1 MSETLP
7 APQARSPGAAS
18 PARDVLKPKKLTHRT
33 IAIAVAGLLLLAA
46 AGATYWRFVRAVA
59 VPVAV
64 AAQGAIAASVVG
76 PGTVQARIPVTL
88 SARVNATV
96 VQVHADVGDA
106 VHPGQLLVTLDDR
119 DLSARR
125 GVVAGQQ
132 EALLRNTEGA
142 RAVLLKAQADLELA
156 RGKQRRDA
164 DLLAQGFVSQAVLD
178 ASNAGRDGAAAGV
191 DAAKAALAA
200 RTADARSLSQEA
212 RYADAVLSYTRIVS
226 PMEGVVIQR
235 LGEVGNTV
243 VPGTP
248 LLKIVDPTSLW
259 VATRVDESVVGR
271 VQPGQAASI
280 RLRSGEVLPGKVAR
294 IARQSDAATRELDV
308 HVSFDSMPKRFA
320 IDQEAEVSI
329 AVVEDRGIVVPLTAL
344 TRDKAGREGVLVIPA
359 GRDGGRTRF
368 QAVETGGADTHQ
380 VLVRKGLTAGETVV
394 AIAAGVTANQRVR
407 PTAVSAPAAA
417 TAAVP
422 ASAP

>member
-1 MSETLP
+1 MSGALP
-7 APQARSPGAAS
+7 TPEARPPLHA
-18 PARDVLKPKKLTHRT
+18 VKPKKVTRRIIT
-33 IAIAVAGLLLLAA
+33 IAVASLLLVAA
-46 AGATYWRFVRAVA
+46 AGAAYWRFFSALD

-64 AAQGAIAASVVG
+64 ATQGAIAARVVG

-88 SARVNATV
+88 SARVSATV
-96 VQVHADVGDA
+96 VQVHTDVGDA
-106 VHPGQLLVTLDDR
+106 VHTGQLLVSLDDR

-142 RAVLLKAQADLELA
+142 RAALVKAQADLELA

-164 DLLAQGFVSQAVLD
+164 ELLAQGFVSQAVLD
-178 ASNAGRDGAAAGV
+178 ASNSGRDGATASV
-191 DAAKAALAA
+191 DAAQATLAA
-200 RTADARSLSQEA
+200 RAADARSLSQEA

-248 LLKIVDPTSLW
+248 LLKIVDPKSLW

-271 VQPGQAASI
+271 VQPGQMASI

-308 HVSFDSMPKRFA
+308 HVAFDSVPQRFA
-320 IDQEAEVSI
+320 IDQEAEVRI
-329 AVVEDRGIVVPLTAL
+329 AVGEDQGILVPLTAL
-344 TRDKAGREGVLVIPA
+344 TRDKTGREGVLVID
-359 GRDGGRTRF
+359 GGSDGGRTRF
-368 QAVETGGADTHQ
+368 QTVETGGADASQ
-380 VLVRKGLTAGETVV
+380 VLISKGLAGGETVV
-394 AIAAGVTANQRVR
+394 AEAAGVTANRRVR
-407 PTAVSAPAAA
+407 PAAA
-417 TAAVP
+417 PSA

>member
-1 MSETLP
+1 MSETQP
-7 APQARSPGAAS
+7 APQARPPGAAT
-18 PARDVLKPKKLTHRT
+18 PARDAAKPKKLTRRT
-33 IAIAVAGLLLLAA
+33 IAIAVAGLLLVAA
-46 AGATYWRFVRAVA
+46 AGATYWRFIRALD

-64 AAQGAIAASVVG
+64 ATQGAIAARVVG

-88 SARVNATV
+88 SARVSATV

-142 RAVLLKAQADLELA
+142 RAALVKAQADLELA
-156 RGKQRRDA
+156 RSKQRRDA
-164 DLLAQGFVSQAVLD
+164 ELLAQGFVSQAVLD
-178 ASNAGRDGAAAGV
+178 ASNSGRDGAAAGV
-191 DAAKAALAA
+191 DAARAALAA
-200 RTADARSLSQEA
+200 RAADARSLQQEA
-212 RYADAVLSYTRIVS
+212 RYADAVLSYARIVS

-248 LLKIVDPTSLW
+248 LLKIVDPKSLW

-271 VQPGQAASI
+271 VQPGQTASI

-294 IARQSDAATRELDV
+294 VARQSDAATRELDV
-308 HVSFDSMPKRFA
+308 HVAFDSVPQRFA
-320 IDQEAEVSI
+320 IDQEAEVRI
-329 AVVEDRGIVVPLTAL
+329 AVGEDRGILVPLTAL
-344 TRDKAGREGVLVIPA
+344 TRDKAGREGVLVVD
-359 GRDGGRTRF
+359 GGGGDGGNGGRTRF
-368 QAVETGGADTHQ
+368 QAVETGGADAGR
-380 VLVRKGLTAGETVV
+380 VLIRKGLAGGETVV
-394 AIAAGVTANQRVR
+394 AKAADVTANRRVR
-407 PTAVSAPAAA
+407 PAA
-417 TAAVP
+417 

>member
-7 APQARSPGAAS
+7 APEARPPPAAS
-18 PARDVLKPKKLTHRT
+18 PARDAVKPKKLNRRT
-33 IAIAVAGLLLLAA
+33 LTIAVASLLLV
-46 AGATYWRFVRAVA
+46 AGAGAAYWRFVRAVD

-64 AAQGAIAASVVG
+64 ASQGAIAARVVG

-88 SARVNATV
+88 SARVSATV

-106 VHPGQLLVTLDDR
+106 VRSGQLLVTLDDR
-119 DLSARR
+119 DLNARR

-132 EALLRNTEGA
+132 EALMRNTEGA
-142 RAVLLKAQADLELA
+142 RAALVKAQADLELA

-164 DLLAQGFVSQAVLD
+164 ELLAQGFVSQAVLD
-178 ASNAGRDGAAAGV
+178 VSNSGRDGAAAGV

-200 RTADARSLSQEA
+200 RAADARSLSQEA

-248 LLKIVDPTSLW
+248 LLKIVDPKSLW
-259 VATRVDESVVGR
+259 VTTRVDESVVGR
-271 VQPGQAASI
+271 VQPGQTASI

-308 HVSFDSMPKRFA
+308 HVAFDTVPQRFA

-329 AVVEDRGIVVPLTAL
+329 DVGEDRGILVPLTALTAL
-344 TRDKAGREGVLVIPA
+344 TRDKAGRAGVLVI
-359 GRDGGRTRF
+359 DGVSIDGSNRGRTRF
-368 QAVETGGADTHQ
+368 LTVETGGADERH
-380 VLVRKGLTAGETVV
+380 VLIRKGLTGGETVV
-394 AIAAGVTANQRVR
+394 ANVAGVPANRRVR
-407 PTAVSAPAAA
+407 AAA
-417 TAAVP
+417 
-422 ASAP
+422 SALAP

>member
-1 MSETLP
+1 MSEALP
-7 APQARSPGAAS
+7 APAARPPRAAT
-18 PARDVLKPKKLTHRT
+18 PARDAVKPKKLTRRT
-33 IAIAVAGLLLLAA
+33 VVIAVASLLLVAA
-46 AGATYWRFVRAVA
+46 AGAAYWRFFRALD

-64 AAQGAIAASVVG
+64 ATQGAIAARVVG

-88 SARVNATV
+88 SARVSATV

-106 VHPGQLLVTLDDR
+106 VHLGQVLVTLDDR

-142 RAVLLKAQADLELA
+142 RAALVKAQADLELA

-164 DLLAQGFVSQAVLD
+164 ELLAQGFVSQAVLD
-178 ASNAGRDGAAAGV
+178 ASNSGRDGAVAGV
-191 DAAKAALAA
+191 NAAQAALAA
-200 RTADARSLSQEA
+200 RAADARSLSQEA

-248 LLKIVDPTSLW
+248 LLKIVDPKSLW

-271 VQPGQAASI
+271 IQTGQTASI

-308 HVSFDSMPKRFA
+308 HVAFDSVPQRFA
-320 IDQEAEVSI
+320 IDQEAEVTI
-329 AVVEDRGIVVPLTAL
+329 VVGEDRGILVPLTAL
-344 TRDKAGREGVLVIPA
+344 TRDKAGREGVLAID
-359 GRDGGRTRF
+359 GGSDGGRTRF
-368 QAVETGGADTHQ
+368 QPVETGSADARQ
-380 VLVRKGLTAGETVV
+380 VLIRKGLTDGEAVV
-394 AIAAGVTANQRVR
+394 ANAAGVTANQPVR
-407 PTAVSAPAAA
+407 AAA
-417 TAAVP
+417 
-422 ASAP
+422 SALAP